1 MFGKK
6 ATANGDDDEEGEE
19 DGGDD
24 GHDPQFEPIVPLP
37 ELVEVKTGE
46 EDEEEL
52 FKHRAKVYRYCSD
65 SKQWKERGVGD
76 IKILRNP
83 SSGITRVLLRRDQV
97 HKIAAN
103 HRITKE
109 MDLKPL
115 SNSETAWCWYAMD
128 FSDGHEET
136 GSLEHLAVRFKG
148 KETADNFKAKFEE
161 CQRNIGEAVTS
172 TAAAATIKVVKEE
185 TTVAEES
192 EDRDEDYEEYEDE
205 EDYDENGET
214 IMFHNTAT
222 LHIKGETGNF
232 ISQGEVD
239 LKIVYDD
246 DVFGARIL
254 AEVPTGSSEDES
266 YVCNHLIAMQTVLSD
281 DLVWSALDFSTD
293 PPTQKSFRVEFDDN
307 VVSAEF
313 KDMFA
318 EGKDLAEQS
327 EILETVGEQD
337 PSEFYYGQGQDE
349 D

>member
-1 MFGKK
+1 MFGGNTNSPKSGTTLFGKNEEGPAQPDSSTGGSVFGSGSKSTGFDFKSLATSATGFSTAGENFKFAGAGSSLFGKK

-148 KETADNFKAKFEE
+148 KETADSFKAKFEE

-232 ISQGEVD
+232 ISQVRNLYKVEV
-239 LKIVYDD
+239 
-246 DVFGARIL
+246 
-254 AEVPTGSSEDES
+254 S
-266 YVCNHLIAMQTVLSD
+266 
-281 DLVWSALDFSTD
+281 
-293 PPTQKSFRVEFDDN
+293 
-307 VVSAEF
+307 
-313 KDMFA
+313 
-318 EGKDLAEQS
+318 
-327 EILETVGEQD
+327 
-337 PSEFYYGQGQDE
+337 
-349 D
+349 